1 MLILNFLES
10 EKTLE
15 SVTYRR
21 ARHVIGEIK
30 RTEEAAT
37 ALENNNYK
45 RFGELMIESH
55 NSLRSV
61 HLLKATYSV
70 YFGEM
75 LLKMTVVTFI
85 CPIIP
90 YSVKIVKLLTAEVE
104 G

>member
-1 MLILNFLES
+1 MVIYDILNVLILNFLES

-61 HLLKATYSV
+61 QLFHTQVQRGYWGLEHTWEKSQSYR
-70 YFGEM
+70 F
-75 LLKMTVVTFI
+75 
-85 CPIIP
+85 P
-90 YSVKIVKLLTAEVE
+90 
-104 G
+104 